1 MKSNYENDEE
11 FRKYTRSLA
20 ALSFIRPERV
30 SDFYDILREAS
41 PPPTHKIF
49 DYFRRTYIVRDNGAQ
64 PLFPV
69 ATWNHYQSVL
79 ENMLII
85 VLKEEERIAQ
95 DRIRTYELDP
105 TLGLTMRSRR
115 KQYMDNDRAIRT
127 LVVNFDANA
136 NPTPEQVINHLR
148 ALQYRLASNGFD
160 NWDN

>member
-1 MKSNYENDEE
+1 MHPP
-11 FRKYTRSLA
+11 
-20 ALSFIRPERV
+20 LSKLGTNVIRL
-30 SDFYDILREAS
+30 FLLLR
-41 PPPTHKIF
+41 
-49 DYFRRTYIVRDNGAQ
+49 
-64 PLFPV
+64 
-69 ATWNHYQSVL
+69 
-79 ENMLII
+79 LII